1 VLAYIF
7 EKFPSFTQTF
17 CAREV
22 SAINATGI
30 HFPVYSI
37 RRPGNE
43 PASAQMLYT
52 GAVETMPE
60 KYDTLLAENSDFRR
74 RARKAIDD
82 MKRLWGD
89 ESEKRRIYEAL
100 WLAPR
105 LKEQGVKHV
114 HTHFAGI
121 GARTAFWLNRLA
133 GINYSLTAH
142 ANDIFRDETRERL
155 EQIFGAAAF
164 VVTVSDFSCRYLKQN
179 YPKLSEKFHRVYNGI
194 EMDKFRSTSFPQEKP
209 LIVSVGRYIEK
220 KGFQDLISACAA
232 LGDRSY
238 ECLIIGHGPLEDE
251 LRQQVAS
258 LGLVGRVI
266 IAGPKS
272 EAEIAELLSRAYL
285 FVLPC
290 VTSADGAMDN
300 LPTVIMEAMA
310 AGLPVVST
318 RLAGVPEMVLDGKTG
333 AIVEEHDV
341 PAVAEKMA
349 ELLDNPELAKAQGA
363 AGYALCKEIFDCQVT
378 SISLID
384 LFRKYRAL
392 PSK

>member
-1 VLAYIF
+1 MLAYIF

-22 SAINATGI
+22 SAINGEGI
-30 HFPVYSI
+30 HPPVYSI
-37 RRPGNE
+37 RQTGNE
-43 PASAQMLYT
+43 PASAKLLYP
-52 GAVETMPE
+52 GVVEYLPE
-60 KYDTLLAENSDFRR
+60 KYDVIIAENSDFRR
-74 RARKAIDD
+74 RARKALDD
-82 MKRLWGD
+82 MRRIWGD

-105 LKEQGVKHV
+105 LKERGIRHV

-142 ANDIFRDETRERL
+142 ANDIFRDETAERL
-155 EQIFGAAAF
+155 AQIFQAAAF
-164 VVTVSDFSCRYLKQN
+164 VVTVSDFSCRYLQQN
-179 YPKLSEKFHRVYNGI
+179 FPKLATKFHRVYNGI
-194 EMDKFRSTSFPQEKP
+194 EMEKFQVTSFPEDKP

-220 KGFQDLISACAA
+220 KGFQDLISACAQ
-232 LGDRSY
+232 LGDRNY
-238 ECLIIGHGPLEDE
+238 ECQIIGHGPLEEE
-251 LRQQVAS
+251 LLQQVKT
-258 LGLVGRVI
+258 LGLEGRVI

-272 EAEIAELLSRAYL
+272 EEEIAELLSRAYM

-318 RLAGVPEMVLDGKTG
+318 RLAGVPEMVLDGQTG
-333 AIVEEHDV
+333 SIVEEHDV
-341 PAVAEKMA
+341 SGVASKMA
-349 ELLDNPELAKAQGA
+349 HLLDNPTLAREWGS
-363 AGYALCKEIFDCQVT
+363 AGHALCREIFDWKIT
-378 SISLID
+378 SSSLIG
-384 LFRKYRAL
+384 LFRQYKAL
-392 PSK
+392 PK